1 MKIVVKEGLIMN
13 KKIKWLSIVPL
24 YGTCI
29 LLIYLFVLSIKHKI
43 SKGKF
48 IMVFWISAFVS
59 SMLFYL
65 IVILAYI
72 FSKKI
77 IQFDFNKYGA
87 IVAIIIGGYL
97 MNAFTFIYVDK
108 KWNYL
113 TFTDTEKRKS
123 FLEENMGKIML
134 YGFIAAIILIII
146 FFVTIIALKYTQ

>member
-1 MKIVVKEGLIMN
+1 MN

-48 IMVFWISAFVS
+48 FMVFWITAFVS

-123 FLEENMGKIML
+123 FLEENMCKIML